1 MTEELRAEE
10 LIFVLKKIGLNLTAQ
25 MEADLKYKNMSG
37 SQIYFMVYILRHHPQ
52 GTYLTEL
59 CHEMGVSKSTLST
72 LIKKLRKEGYISFRE
87 DPDDIR
93 KKELLPTPKLIEEG
107 NRFLSRAARMESEI
121 CGALDQAE
129 RVQLWKLAGKL
140 LKYFSRTEQSYLNKD
155 RRLPYSEKSF
165 TAARSL

>member
-1 MTEELRAEE
+1 MTEEFRAEE

-72 LIKKLRKEGYISFRE
+72 LIKKLRK
-87 DPDDIR
+87 
-93 KKELLPTPKLIEEG
+93 
-107 NRFLSRAARMESEI
+107 
-121 CGALDQAE
+121 
-129 RVQLWKLAGKL
+129 
-140 LKYFSRTEQSYLNKD
+140 
-155 RRLPYSEKSF
+155 
-165 TAARSL
+165 